1 MLDADSSGSIDYRE
15 LNKTL
20 RKDALQAGA
29 SGGVS
34 RNRSPLRKRSGTPA
48 KSTSFALGDVD
59 GDGDGQVDS
68 DEMVAALKTALKA
81 NATRIIDLFKEW
93 DEDGDGNV
101 SKKEFIKALPH
112 LGIAVDEETASTL
125 FDAFDPDGGGDISY
139 KELSSILHSKDD
151 AALEASIRKAS
162 QRSAA
167 MKKQRKPTISK
178 ADRQGGAFALRDGKM
193 GKSTQLQ
200 GLDIDEDS
208 DVPLAQQLRDAL
220 SKNAMRVIDLFREW
234 DEDGD
239 GSVSKKEFR
248 RAMPLIGLDLPRT
261 EIDGVFDTWDP
272 DGSGEIGLDELNK
285 ILRRGGEVQL
295 DASQKPGAK
304 GAIGTQSKTRHAL
317 RRGGGAKG
325 GGAQQAL
332 TRSLADQEGPVD
344 ATQLRDILS
353 QNAVRVIDLFKEW
366 DEDGDGTVSKKEFRK
381 AIPAL
386 GVQAPRVEIDALFD
400 SFDPD
405 GSGSI
410 EYAEFNKLLRKP
422 TKDVPPEPL
431 WKGPLLGPRSLLFV
445 LAPNSSDKAGFCRR
459 LAQKFGGACLST
471 EELAKAE
478 VESVS
483 DLGVEIG
490 QACKDGATL
499 PPKLAERLV
508 MQACFKQRGPFVC
521 QDWPR
526 SLKQLQELEAAT
538 GRRGA
543 LALELKVPG
552 RTVQYIA
559 PAHYAAL
566 THEFEARGKLLQLKA
581 HSDVL
586 SLLRTVEECL
596 VSHRDAGAIRAKEAK
611 AAKLAGEAAQKR
623 EARLAL
629 EAGSAAMDAARKKHA
644 ATEAAMVSLRQRE
657 QFTAYQERGALR
669 QQRLQSKQLEVDKL
683 ERAFKRQS
691 DPPAAVTFHAIR
703 GPGSHMHQALQLQW
717 GAMQKTAP
725 QLESEGKRAVRAQYT
740 YRGIIPVVGWRKLPT
755 PELTSSRSLPRL
767 PGAKSAGGFA
777 RGGSLGT
784 LPPVRKS
791 GTDPT
796 AALGR
801 TLSTDASAAPGK
813 AAPEDSAVVR
823 AEAEAEAGTEGSA
836 GAEAGG
842 SAETQ
847 AQAEV
852 EAGAEAGAG
861 EGEQGA
867 EAPRIDVTSAKEEAG
882 ESVE

>member
-1 MLDADSSGSIDYRE
+1 M
-15 LNKTL
+15 
-20 RKDALQAGA
+20 
-29 SGGVS
+29 
-34 RNRSPLRKRSGTPA
+34 
-48 KSTSFALGDVD
+48 D

-167 MKKQRKPTISK
+167 LKKERRPTISK
-178 ADRQGGAFALRDGKM
+178 ADRQGGAFALRDGPM
-193 GKSTQLQ
+193 GKSSQLQ

-208 DVPLAQQLRDAL
+208 DLPVAQQLRNAL

-239 GSVSKKEFR
+239 GTVSKKEFR
-248 RAMPLIGLDLPRT
+248 KAMPLIGLDLPRK

-285 ILRRGGEVQL
+285 ILRRGAEVSL
-295 DASQKPGAK
+295 DASQKAGGK
-304 GAIGTQSKTRHAL
+304 GAISMQSKPKHAL
-317 RRGGGAKG
+317 RKGGAKG
-325 GGAQQAL
+325 GTQQAL
-332 TRSLADQEGPVD
+332 ARSLADQEGPVD
-344 ATQLRDILS
+344 AVQLREILS

-366 DEDGDGTVSKKEFRK
+366 DEDGDGNVTKKEFRK

-386 GVQAPRVEIDALFD
+386 GVQAPRAEIDALFD

-410 EYAEFNKLLRKP
+410 EYAEFNKLLRRPK
-422 TKDVPPEPL
+422 TAAVPEPL
-431 WKGPLLGPRSLLFV
+431 WRGPLLGPRSLIFV
-445 LAPNSSDKAGFCRR
+445 LAPNSSDKANFCQR

-471 EELAKAE
+471 EALAKAE
-478 VESVS
+478 VQAVS
-483 DLGVEIG
+483 DLGFEIE

-499 PPKLAERLV
+499 PAKLAERLV
-508 MQACFKQRGPFVC
+508 MQACFRQKGPFVC

-566 THEFEARGKLLQLKA
+566 TNEFEARGKLLQLKA

-586 SLLRTVEECL
+586 SLMRTVEECL

-644 ATEAAMVSLRQRE
+644 ASEAATVSLQQRE
-657 QFTAYQERGALR
+657 QFTAYQQRGALL
-669 QQRLQSKQLEVDKL
+669 QQRQQSKQLEVDKL

-691 DPPAAVTFHAIR
+691 DPPAAVTFHPIR
-703 GPGSHMHQALQLQW
+703 GPGTSIHQVLQLQW
-717 GAMQKTAP
+717 GAMQKAAP
-725 QLESEGKRAVRAQYT
+725 QLESKGKRTVRAQYT
-740 YRGIIPVVGWRKLPT
+740 YRGLVPIVGWRKLPT

-767 PGAKSAGGFA
+767 PGAKTAGAFA

-784 LPPVRKS
+784 LPPVRRS

-796 AALGR
+796 GVLGR

-813 AAPEDSAVVR
+813 AAPEDSTVVR
-823 AEAEAEAGTEGSA
+823 AEAEA
-836 GAEAGG
+836 GAEA
-842 SAETQ
+842 E
-847 AQAEV
+847 
-852 EAGAEAGAG
+852 AEAGRRRG
-861 EGEQGA
+861 RRRRRGRKRRRGRRVR
-867 EAPRIDVTSAKEEAG
+867 PRRRVWPRRRRRRRWRLGPRPRQARASRERRHRASTRRVRRKKPARALNSCFFAFRTWLCPCSVLNLSCFWRRRFQFGCEHGCDV
-882 ESVE
+882 